1 MGITSAF
8 SISRS
13 GLSLVEK
20 RAEITAGNIAN
31 AERPDYTRKT
41 VIQDSDA
48 AGGVRI
54 AGVRREVDFA
64 VERLHR
70 IELSRAGRQDAI
82 ASGLELY
89 STRLGQPGAT
99 SSLPNR
105 MDELRAAFNQL
116 ANSPE
121 QPAAQTGVLMA
132 AEGLVRELN
141 ETSRALEETRAL
153 ARERVK
159 TSVGTLNAGLSQLAD
174 LNERILQA
182 GPGTEREAALL
193 DEAGALLDQLST
205 VADIRVSTDTLG
217 RMKIFTAG
225 GTELLEGT
233 NARTITFDDVTGTL
247 TADGIDITPGR
258 PGQRGFE
265 EGEIA
270 GQIALLG
277 EVLPKMQLQL
287 DETARALIEEF
298 AAADT
303 SLAPGAA
310 GLFAERGHPNLP
322 VTYYGIAG
330 RIDVNDAVRPE
341 TGGFLWRIRDGIGAV
356 AEGPASD
363 ASQPNAF
370 VNIFGNAQ
378 SFDPAAGLGGSVTI
392 TQFVAGLVA
401 DQQQTRVAAQQR
413 QETLLTSAASLEA
426 VRSGISG
433 VNIDD
438 ELQRLVEIEQAFAAN
453 SQVIRSLS
461 EMLDTLLA
469 AF

>member
-1 MGITSAF
+1 
-8 SISRS
+8 
-13 GLSLVEK
+13 V
-20 RAEITAGNIAN
+20 
-31 AERPDYTRKT
+31 
-41 VIQDSDA
+41 
-48 AGGVRI
+48 
-54 AGVRREVDFA
+54 
-64 VERLHR
+64 
-70 IELSRAGRQDAI
+70 
-82 ASGLELY
+82 
-89 STRLGQPGAT
+89 
-99 SSLPNR
+99 
-105 MDELRAAFNQL
+105 
-116 ANSPE
+116 
-121 QPAAQTGVLMA
+121 
-132 AEGLVRELN
+132 
-141 ETSRALEETRAL
+141 
-153 ARERVK
+153 
-159 TSVGTLNAGLSQLAD
+159 SVGTLNAGLSQLAE

-182 GPGTEREAALL
+182 GQGTEREATLL

-205 VADIRVSTDTLG
+205 VADIRVSNDTSG

-233 NARTITFDDVTGTL
+233 NARTIAFDDVTGTL

-258 PGQRGFE
+258 PGQRGFD
-265 EGEIA
+265 EGAIA

-277 EVLPKMQLQL
+277 QVLPRMQLQI
-287 DETARALIEEF
+287 DETARVLIEEF
-298 AAADT
+298 AAADA

-310 GLFAERGHPNLP
+310 GLFAERGNPNLP
-322 VTYYGIAG
+322 ATYDGVAG

-370 VNIFGNAQ
+370 VNVFGTAQ

-401 DQQQTRVAAQQR
+401 DQQQTRVSAQQR
-413 QETLLTSAASLEA
+413 QETLLASAASLEA

>member
-54 AGVRREVDFA
+54 AGVRREADFA

-205 VADIRVSTDTLG
+205 VADIRVSTAT
-217 RMKIFTAG
+217 
-225 GTELLEGT
+225 
-233 NARTITFDDVTGTL
+233 
-247 TADGIDITPGR
+247 
-258 PGQRGFE
+258 
-265 EGEIA
+265 
-270 GQIALLG
+270 
-277 EVLPKMQLQL
+277 
-287 DETARALIEEF
+287 
-298 AAADT
+298 
-303 SLAPGAA
+303 
-310 GLFAERGHPNLP
+310 
-322 VTYYGIAG
+322 
-330 RIDVNDAVRPE
+330 
-341 TGGFLWRIRDGIGAV
+341 
-356 AEGPASD
+356 
-363 ASQPNAF
+363 
-370 VNIFGNAQ
+370 
-378 SFDPAAGLGGSVTI
+378 
-392 TQFVAGLVA
+392 
-401 DQQQTRVAAQQR
+401 
-413 QETLLTSAASLEA
+413 
-426 VRSGISG
+426 
-433 VNIDD
+433 
-438 ELQRLVEIEQAFAAN
+438 
-453 SQVIRSLS
+453 
-461 EMLDTLLA
+461 
-469 AF
+469 